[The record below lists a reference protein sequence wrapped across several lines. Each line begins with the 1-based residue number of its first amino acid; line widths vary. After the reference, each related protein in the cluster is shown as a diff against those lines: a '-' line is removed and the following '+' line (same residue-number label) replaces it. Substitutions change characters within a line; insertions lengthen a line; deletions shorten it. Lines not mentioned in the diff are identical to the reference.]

1 MQSKW
6 HLSYARGYLE
16 LGLIAEAAA
25 ELSKMS
31 TGDLNSTE
39 ALSIRAQ
46 LYQEQRNWAEA
57 CEISA
62 ELCRREPENASW
74 WIMFAYSTRRAG
86 SLNAA
91 EAILL
96 AAEKI
101 HPDEPTILFNLGC
114 YACQRGDIGLAARRV
129 RRATE
134 IDASFQELIE
144 TDPDLEALRAAR

>member
-1 MQSKW
+1 MPSED
-6 HLSYARGYLE
+6 R
-16 LGLIAEAAA
+16 
-25 ELSKMS
+25 
-31 TGDLNSTE
+31 DSTE
-39 ALSIRAQ
+39 VLAVRAQ
-46 LYQEQRNWAEA
+46 LHQEQRNWEVARDVA
-57 CEISA
+57 A
-62 ELCRREPENASW
+62 ELCRREPENAGW

-114 YACQRGDIGLAARRV
+114 YACQRGDVPLAVRRV
-129 RRATE
+129 QRAT
-134 IDASFQELIE
+134 DLDSSFKALVE